1 MFTTIVVPYRLA
13 FVDVEPLSW
22 QIVYYVIN
30 GFFLVDCFVNFFTT
44 YTDDEKNVEITDRKK
59 ICLNYLKSWFLIDL
73 MSCLPFDLI

>member
-13 FVDVEPLSW
+13 FVDVEPQSW

-44 YTDDEKNVEITDRKK
+44 YTDDEKNIEITDHKK